1 MRARQLIPTLAVA
14 GACAFLGACGGDDKP
29 AYCSD
34 VDNFKDAISG
44 LTSPNVAENGVSGVT
59 TAVNKVQTSGK
70 ALVESAKSTFPTQT
84 SALNT
89 SLTALGATVK
99 QLGNSSTRE
108 AAVRAIPAQAIAVN
122 SAYQSLA
129 TAAKDKCD

>member
-1 MRARQLIPTLAVA
+1 MTARHLIPSLAVA

-34 VDNFKDAISG
+34 VDNFKDAVSG
-44 LTSPNVAENGVSGVT
+44 LTSPDIAANGVSGVT
-59 TAVNKVQTSGK
+59 TAVNNVKTSGQ
-70 ALVESAKSTFPTQT
+70 ALVASAKSAFPTQT

-89 SLTALGATVK
+89 SLTALSATAQ
-99 QLGNSSTRE
+99 QLGNSSTRQ
-108 AAVRAIPAQAIAVN
+108 AALRAIPAEAIAVN